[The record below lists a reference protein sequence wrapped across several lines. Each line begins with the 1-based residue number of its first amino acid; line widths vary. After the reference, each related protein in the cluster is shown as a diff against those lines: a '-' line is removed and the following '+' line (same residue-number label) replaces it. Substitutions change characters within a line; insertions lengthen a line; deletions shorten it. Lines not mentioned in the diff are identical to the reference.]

1 MPTGNQTTNSFEVLV
16 ARLHESHE
24 CEVYEAIDRLVQVA
38 EAVGVDPPQLL
49 QMLDR
54 GMTFEGLLE
63 SIESKMECSQ
73 RTVRQAAEPD
83 KAA

>member
-1 MPTGNQTTNSFEVLV
+1 MPAGNQTTNSFEALV

-24 CEVYEAIDRLVQVA
+24 SAVYEAIDRFVQAA
-38 EAVGVDPPQLL
+38 EAVGPDPQHLL
-49 QMLDR
+49 WMLDR

-63 SIESKMECSQ
+63 SIESKMECLQ
-73 RTVRQAAEPD
+73 RTVLHAGEPD